1 MIPLNT
7 VFWGLL
13 LLLGLIGALRGWAKE
28 ILVSFS
34 VLLALF
40 VQQIVAQYILKPGNA
55 YVPLLLPVGDI
66 VPQSYTATHFNVCAL
81 LLLVLAF
88 FGYASPPLAKR
99 VGAKMTRD
107 KVVEG
112 VLGFFLG
119 VLNGYL
125 IIGTLWFYLART
137 GYTLWGITPPAQ
149 GTAAWNLANVYLLA
163 SWISTPVLY
172 VIIAVAFVF
181 VIVVFI

>member
-13 LLLGLIGALRGWAKE
+13 LLFGLIGALRGWAKE

-34 VLLALF
+34 VLLAMF

-55 YVPLLLPVGDI
+55 YMPLLLPVGDI
-66 VPQSYTATHFNVCAL
+66 VPPTYSATHFNVCAAL
-81 LLLVLAF
+81 LLALAF
-88 FGYASPPLAKR
+88 FGYASPTLAQR
-99 VGAKMTRD
+99 VGAKVTRD

-125 IIGTLWFYLART
+125 IVGTLWFYLSRT
-137 GYTLWGITPPAQ
+137 GYTLWGITPPGQ
-149 GTAAWNLANVYLLA
+149 GTAAWNMASSYLLA
-163 SWISTPVLY
+163 SWISAPILY